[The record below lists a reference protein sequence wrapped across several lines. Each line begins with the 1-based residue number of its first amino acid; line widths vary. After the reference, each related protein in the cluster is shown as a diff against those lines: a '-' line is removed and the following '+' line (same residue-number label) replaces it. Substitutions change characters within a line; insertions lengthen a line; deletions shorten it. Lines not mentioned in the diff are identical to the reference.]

1 MTGSIAF
8 IVAIVPIQ
16 QNYLEKFRSY
26 LSPVHEKLGHWVM
39 YFHLAM
45 MPRSLDLVI
54 FVRMTDGQ
62 TKWIALPFVGRNYA
76 LKCFQ
81 VFQTI
86 LFFIYEKLTQIS
98 RKNCPDILSSQI
110 QGPISSSTVVHT
122 EKQAFSVCT
131 TAELRIGLGIRL

>member
-1 MTGSIAF
+1 
-8 IVAIVPIQ
+8 
-16 QNYLEKFRSY
+16 
-26 LSPVHEKLGHWVM
+26 M

-62 TKWIALPFVGRNYA
+62 TKWIALPFVGRYYT

-86 LFFIYEKLTQIS
+86 LFFFYLRETNTLS
-98 RKNCPDILSSQI
+98 RKKI
-110 QGPISSSTVVHT
+110 V
-122 EKQAFSVCT
+122 
-131 TAELRIGLGIRL
+131 RIF